1 MIADN
6 SYLLSEMKGGID
18 ETKGKVEEVDQSVK
32 QMGEKMSEMH
42 GTVEKTYKQGEDLSG
57 MLVKVMET
65 VAKQEDSD
73 SNSSKL
79 QLRE

>member
-32 QMGEKMSEMH
+32 KIGEKVSEIH

-57 MLVKVMET
+57 KMAKIMET
-65 VAKQEDSD
+65 VAKQEDRD
-73 SNSSKL
+73 KNSANL